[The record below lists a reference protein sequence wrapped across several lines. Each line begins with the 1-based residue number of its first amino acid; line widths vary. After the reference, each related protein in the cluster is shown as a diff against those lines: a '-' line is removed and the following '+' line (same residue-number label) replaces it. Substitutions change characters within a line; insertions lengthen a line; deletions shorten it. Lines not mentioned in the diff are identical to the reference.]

1 MNGCGKFETTEVLKN
16 RKTLQDTVLNFSNST
31 VKRNAVTRDTKSR
44 TWYSNSILVAEPSVG
59 RSAIM

>member
-16 RKTLQDTVLNFSNST
+16 RKRFKILLNFSIST
-31 VKRNAVTRDTKSR
+31 VKRNAVTRDTKNR
-44 TWYSNSILVAEPSVG
+44 TRYSNSILVAEPSVG

>member
-16 RKTLQDTVLNFSNST
+16 RKTLQDTVLNFSIST
-31 VKRNAVTRDTKSR
+31 MKRNAVTRDTKSR
-44 TWYSNSILVAEPSVG
+44 TWYSSSILVAEPSVG